1 MLIAILIITKA
12 RAVVKLDTM
21 EILFLITLDSQNAF
35 AVEDHIILLDALYD
49 HTQNDPLW
57 AIMRNLITQGHFKS
71 QMEVNHRSVIA
82 SIFIREYDKEKLLQL
97 FYINSM

>member
-21 EILFLITLDSQNAF
+21 EILFLITLDSQKAF
-35 AVEDHIILLDALYD
+35 GVEDHIILLDALYD

-57 AIMRNLITQGHFKS
+57 AIMRNLITQG